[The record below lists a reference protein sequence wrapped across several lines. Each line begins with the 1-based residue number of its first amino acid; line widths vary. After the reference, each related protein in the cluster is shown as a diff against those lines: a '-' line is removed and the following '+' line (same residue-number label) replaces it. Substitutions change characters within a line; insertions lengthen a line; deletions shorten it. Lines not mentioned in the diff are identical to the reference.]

1 MRTAEEIVQARSGSL
16 ICVSPVNTIR
26 DALQLMVKHSI
37 GAVLVKE
44 GERIIG
50 IWTERDLVRNMA
62 SEGFDP
68 DSARVGDHMTTRL
81 NAAPH
86 TATVDLLTDRFLGL
100 RHRHLLI
107 EKEGEFI
114 GFLSAGDVMREG
126 LLAKDT
132 DLKKLNATVSW
143 EYYEDWKWKHKR

>member
-1 MRTAEEIVQARSGSL
+1 MRTAENIVQEQSGSL
-16 ICVSPVNTIR
+16 IYVSPTNTIQ

-44 GERIIG
+44 GARIIG
-50 IWTERDLVRNMA
+50 IWTERDLVRNLA

-68 DSARVGDHMTTRL
+68 ATAKVGDHMTSRL

-86 TATVDLLTDRFLGL
+86 TATVDSLTDRFLGL

-107 EKEGEFI
+107 EKEGDFI

-126 LLAKDT
+126 LLTKDT
-132 DLKKLNATVSW
+132 DLRKPNAAVSW
-143 EYYEDWKWKHKR
+143 